1 MTAGA
6 ACKCEGFLYHTA
18 KFSQR
23 LPVTQTTC
31 SEPSPP
37 IHTKAERRAIFV
49 CLLLA
54 CGVKGCRV
62 PLAESTSPKPAHRNV
77 GGAETSMVHSA
88 QFSYLELL
96 KVLFWVICMQ
106 QTSPLFYLTIKVP
119 LATTLVRIGCARVA
133 TDLAAACI
141 LWHELNV
148 SGISEGI
155 VTKVNLFEAGLD
167 SSRCH
172 RFVRRLVICLFCSP
186 DSCKKKYPTHLI
198 YYT

>member
-88 QFSYLELL
+88 QFSYLSSS
-96 KVLFWVICMQ
+96 KSSFGSYAC
-106 QTSPLFYLTIKVP
+106 SRRRHFYLTIKVP

-141 LWHELNV
+141 FWHELNV

-155 VTKVNLFEAGLD
+155 VTKVNLFEAGLIEPL
-167 SSRCH
+167 SS
-172 RFVRRLVICLFCSP
+172 LCSP
-186 DSCKKKYPTHLI
+186 ASDMSFLFARLLQKKYPTHLI
-198 YYT
+198 YFIPD

>member
-6 ACKCEGFLYHTA
+6 ACRCEGFLYDTA
-18 KFSQR
+18 KFSRR

-31 SEPSPP
+31 SEHSPP
-37 IHTKAERRAIFV
+37 IHTKAERGAIFF

-54 CGVKGCRV
+54 CGVKSCRV

-77 GGAETSMVHSA
+77 GGAETSMMHSD

-96 KVLFWVICMQ
+96 KVLFWVIRTHQ
-106 QTSPLFYLTIKVP
+106 ASPLSYLTIEVP

-148 SGISEGI
+148 SGVTEGI

-172 RFVRRLVICLFCSP
+172 RFSSPVVISLLYLYDNF
-186 DSCKKKYPTHLI
+186 
-198 YYT
+198 